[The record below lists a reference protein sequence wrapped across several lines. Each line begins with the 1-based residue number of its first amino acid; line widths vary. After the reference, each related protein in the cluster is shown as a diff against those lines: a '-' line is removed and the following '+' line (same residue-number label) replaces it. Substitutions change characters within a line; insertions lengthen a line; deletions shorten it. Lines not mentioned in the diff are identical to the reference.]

1 MAKSK
6 KTSSE
11 GQRGNSMKRRNR
23 IVLTLNDKEKIF
35 LDRFCNKYKIQNRSK
50 LLRETIMSVFLKKL
64 DEDYPTLWGDKE

>member
-11 GQRGNSMKRRNR
+11 CHRGDSMKRKNR

>member
-1 MAKSK
+1 
-6 KTSSE
+6 
-11 GQRGNSMKRRNR
+11 MKRRNR